1 MSLKIGTSIDM
12 LHPRYF
18 TEVALAT
25 DRLGF
30 ESLWMPEHLVFPES
44 MAGSPFDAGS
54 DDAHPPVP
62 PETPLY
68 DVFSYLSYLAGQ
80 TIKRLGLRK

>member
-1 MSLKIGTSIDM
+1 MAIKIGTSVGM

-18 TEVALAT
+18 TEVALAA
-25 DRLGF
+25 DRLGY

-44 MAGSPFDAGS
+44 MAGSPFAAES

-68 DVFSYLSYLAGQ
+68 DVFAYLSYLAGQ
-80 TIKRLGLRK
+80 T